1 MALPR
6 GNHDRHW
13 LAAPLG
19 PQVDLGAKA
28 ALATPQGFRL
38 SVTARGPRRMLMGT
52 NDSGIDLMDGPLQ
65 RASRIGLLLER
76 VQDLLPDAGLPPA
89 IEAAGHCLPG
99 TIARRQPTP
108 GGTGAEDP
116 QDAVDN
122 RPMVVRRATGLGFLG
137 WEQGRQLLPLVVGQV
152 SSIHVSGVRVCKLA
166 LAT

>member
-1 MALPR
+1 
-6 GNHDRHW
+6 
-13 LAAPLG
+13 
-19 PQVDLGAKA
+19 
-28 ALATPQGFRL
+28 
-38 SVTARGPRRMLMGT
+38 MLMGT
-52 NDSGIDLMDGPLQ
+52 NDSGIDVMDGPLQ

-99 TIARRQPTP
+99 TIARRQVTP

-137 WEQGRQLLPLVVGQV
+137 WE
-152 SSIHVSGVRVCKLA
+152 
-166 LAT
+166 